1 MARDNLG
8 RKICSSCHHPPHP
21 HRMCSESEYSGAS
34 LTEVGPCCCMFEVT
48 KPHEE
53 FCICNECITAK
64 HARQMLAEARKA
76 RRRR

>member
-8 RKICSSCHHPPHP
+8 REICSNCQHEPHP

-34 LTEVGPCCCMFEVT
+34 LTEVGPCCCMVGVT

-53 FCICNECITAK
+53 YCICNECINRKYPKKVRK
-64 HARQMLAEARKA
+64 HAAK
-76 RRRR
+76 